1 MNLISQIIYA
11 VITMIITGT
20 LGLWIWYMTQEILQK
35 CHPGLPYLLLRI
47 ICLMYVLPVGYIIIQ
62 TARRD
67 GYVYIDGLWQMNF
80 ALAGIL
86 RLIVDIVCLI
96 WLVLTGRQTYVC
108 LFVWHRGR
116 MWRATIAPETDA
128 RVCAEFERVKAKL
141 HIRRPIGL
149 YRSSMAFSPK
159 TYGVYR
165 CMIVLP
171 DDTYSQKQLSVIF
184 HHELMHCKSYDVF
197 YKLCSVYVV
206 SFYRFKGLGYKL
218 LVLLNELSEYYCDIR
233 AIEAIRDEMSAA
245 EYFRMILD
253 VIEQMAGRR
262 KAENDFSGLGESRS
276 RIERRI
282 DYMMKYKN
290 AKARLN
296 AAAVAVAALF
306 VLTNVT
312 TVYAAESGL
321 SDLYD
326 ILYQKVEPTM
336 AEVSKSE
343 DLEEFYI
350 PAAEDNTYERLE
362 YADPEEDKIAPALN
376 ENELVSFNWTVSPG
390 TRTASKTF
398 YVKKGQSISMS
409 ATISP
414 GGATCWIGIM
424 DPQNSVRYVEGTDSL
439 SHTFAVDQSGF
450 YRVFVQNRGSSG
462 SITAAGSYMY
472 HTP

>member
-11 VITMIITGT
+11 IITMIITGT
-20 LGLWIWYMTQEILQK
+20 LGLGIWYMTHEVLQK

-47 ICLMYVLPVGYIIIQ
+47 ICLLYVLPVGYIVIQ

-67 GYVYIDGLWQMNF
+67 GYVYVDGLWQMNF
-80 ALAGIL
+80 GLAGML
-86 RLIVDIVCLI
+86 RLIVDVVCLI
-96 WLVLTGRQTYVC
+96 WLILTGRQIYVC
-108 LFVWHRGR
+108 LFVWHRR
-116 MWRATIAPETDA
+116 RLRRAALAPETDA

-149 YRSSMAFSPK
+149 YRSSTAFSPK

-171 DDTYSQKQLSVIF
+171 DDTYSQKQLNVIF

-197 YKLCSVYVV
+197 YKLCSVYIV
-206 SFYRFKGLGYKL
+206 SFYRAKGLGYKL
-218 LVLLNELSEYYCDIR
+218 LVPLNEWSEYYCDIR

-253 VIEQMAGRR
+253 VIEQRAGRR

-276 RIERRI
+276 RLERRI

-290 AKARLN
+290 VKARLN
-296 AAAVAVAALF
+296 ATAVAIAALF

-312 TVYAAESGL
+312 TVYAAKSGL

-336 AEVSKSE
+336 EEVSTAH

-350 PAAEDNTYERLE
+350 PAAEDDTYERLE
-362 YADPEEDKIAPALN
+362 YANPEGETVAPALD
-376 ENELVSFNWTVSPG
+376 ENEIVSFNWTVSAG

-398 YVKKGQSISMS
+398 YVKKGQNISM
-409 ATISP
+409 ATVVTP
-414 GGATCWIGIM
+414 GGSTCWMGIM
-424 DPQNSVRYVEGTDSL
+424 DPQNSVRYVEGTGSL
-439 SHTFAVDQSGF
+439 SHEFAVTQSGF

-462 SITAAGSYMY
+462 SITASGSYY
-472 HTP
+472 IYTP

>member
-11 VITMIITGT
+11 IITMIITGT
-20 LGLWIWYMTQEILQK
+20 LGLGIWRMTHEVLQK

-47 ICLMYVLPVGYIIIQ
+47 ICLLYVLPVGYIVIQ

-67 GYVYIDGLWQMNF
+67 GYVYVDGLWQMNF
-80 ALAGIL
+80 GLAGML
-86 RLIVDIVCLI
+86 RLIVDVVCLI
-96 WLVLTGRQTYVC
+96 WLILTGRQIYVC
-108 LFVWHRGR
+108 LFVWHRR
-116 MWRATIAPETDA
+116 RLRRAALAPETDA
-128 RVCAEFERVKAKL
+128 RVCTEFERVKAKL

-149 YRSSMAFSPK
+149 YRSSTAFSPK

-171 DDTYSQKQLSVIF
+171 DDTYSQKQLNVIF

-197 YKLCSVYVV
+197 YKLCSVYIV
-206 SFYRFKGLGYKL
+206 SFYRTKGLGYKL
-218 LVLLNELSEYYCDIR
+218 LVLLNEWSEYYCDIR

-253 VIEQMAGRR
+253 VIEQRAGRR

-276 RIERRI
+276 RLERRI

-290 AKARLN
+290 VKARLN
-296 AAAVAVAALF
+296 ATAVAIAALF

-336 AEVSKSE
+336 AEVNKSE

-350 PAAEDNTYERLE
+350 PAAEDDTYERLE
-362 YADPEEDKIAPALN
+362 YANPEGETVAPALD
-376 ENELVSFNWTVSPG
+376 ENEIVSFNWTVSAG

-398 YVKKGQSISMS
+398 YVKEGQNISM
-409 ATISP
+409 AAAVSP
-414 GGATCWIGIM
+414 GGSTYWMGIM
-424 DPQNSVRYVEGTDSL
+424 DPQNSVRYVEGTGSMG
-439 SHTFAVDQSGF
+439 HEFAVSQSGF

-462 SITAAGSYMY
+462 SITASGSYY
-472 HTP
+472 IYTP